1 MTQIMHSSMYTRVV
15 SAFPG
20 TGKTYYFNNS
30 ESGKVLDS
38 DSSKFNKQYFP
49 ANYIEHIKTSLQ
61 NDSIHT
67 IFVSSHKVVRD
78 ALVDNDIRFL
88 LVYPGRELKEEYIE
102 RYKNRGNPPEFIIL
116 VEKNWDAWIDE
127 LDNQM
132 GCTKIK
138 LKSKEYLW
146 DAFT

>member
-1 MTQIMHSSMYTRVV
+1 MTQIMHSSVYTRVV

-38 DSSKFNKQYFP
+38 DSSKFDKQYFP
-49 ANYIEHIKTSLQ
+49 ANYI
-61 NDSIHT
+61 D
-67 IFVSSHKVVRD
+67 RD

-102 RYKNRGNPPEFIIL
+102 RYKNMGNPPEFISL

-132 GCTKIK
+132 GCAKIK

-146 DAFT
+146 DALK